1 MIFHAN
7 EEQKGAGVV
16 TLISV
21 YFIDSEWMKKEK
33 PDKYTCRWQYGM
45 FYIFTLLGRFL
56 VFHYLPESNFPITYK
71 CSKKEFM
78 LGLKSGFV
86 SLRMVLINTRR

>member
-1 MIFHAN
+1 
-7 EEQKGAGVV
+7 
-16 TLISV
+16 
-21 YFIDSEWMKKEK
+21 
-33 PDKYTCRWQYGM
+33 M

>member
-1 MIFHAN
+1 MLPVKKYIQAEIKEWKMIFHAN

-33 PDKYTCRWQYGM
+33 PDKYTCR
-45 FYIFTLLGRFL
+45 
-56 VFHYLPESNFPITYK
+56 
-71 CSKKEFM
+71 
-78 LGLKSGFV
+78 
-86 SLRMVLINTRR
+86 